1 MLVGY
6 CRVSTFDQTTA
17 LQRDA
22 LRRAGCAEI
31 YEDAGVSGVALRRPN
46 LDRLLKR
53 LKPGDVVVVW
63 RLDRLGRSLPDLVR
77 FVAQI
82 KEAGA
87 GFRSLTESI
96 DTTTAAGIL
105 TFHVFC
111 ALADFERALLLERT
125 SAGIKAAQAR
135 GKSCGRPFALT
146 PEQVD
151 LAIQRVNEHHG
162 VADTAK
168 LLGVSPRTLQRA
180 MRRRNEPDKR
190 RRRVA

>member
-1 MLVGY
+1 MNHELV
-6 CRVSTFDQTTA
+6 RSTTHLLGFFPSSLSFFSSPRERICA
-17 LQRDA
+17 IYPFSLQASSDG
-22 LRRAGCAEI
+22 LPKYPLSKQI
-31 YEDAGVSGVALRRPN
+31 FSWVFSF
-46 LDRLLKR
+46 
-53 LKPGDVVVVW
+53 
-63 RLDRLGRSLPDLVR
+63 LPDLVR